1 MGVNVILLLI
11 YTIIHKKKC
20 VTDRKHENNKVA
32 GLFLLCKFR
41 STCIMKKLFFEVIC
55 KNVFFF
61 TLLILKQGLHVN
73 KFISCDLKIF
83 IQ

>member
-1 MGVNVILLLI
+1 MGVNVILLLT

-41 STCIMKKLFFEVIC
+41 GICIMKKLFFLKKIGKGVIC
-55 KNVFFF
+55 KKKKNYIFSP
-61 TLLILKQGLHVN
+61 LLTHPQTGITYM
-73 KFISCDLKIF
+73 IM
-83 IQ
+83 